1 MRAMIDR
8 SQRTTGHVVQS
19 PSKGT
24 GWAPPR
30 NEGTARPDSLA
41 ARMKDS
47 VLAFPESVHIVY
59 PKPLP
64 KPRTGVHPSGAGSDG
79 SHD

>member
-8 SQRTTGHVVQS
+8 SQRTTGDVVQS
-19 PSKGT
+19 PRRGT

-30 NEGTARPDSLA
+30 NDGTASPDSLA
-41 ARMKDS
+41 SRMKDS
-47 VLAFPESVHIVY
+47 IMVFPESVYIVY

-64 KPRTGVHPSGAGSDG
+64 KPRTGIHPSGADSHG